1 MHPQKLLA
9 INSILILDLILT
21 SALLIGNTFGA
32 PVQITSLPFSI
43 TSPGTYILTS
53 NLTFSAPAI
62 SNVGAI
68 TISPATSGPVVLN
81 LKGFTITGVGGQN
94 NNVGVLI
101 GFTPQV
107 PNVASI
113 TIESGAINGFGFGVW
128 AENDE
133 TLTSI
138 SVDHITF
145 AMAGTPGGGG
155 AGVLFSQT
163 QLSSITNCTFNAG
176 DGGIHDFQSPG
187 GNRFT
192 NCTFVGVNPL
202 FITGPNGGPVLLE
215 HYHVEAPQ

>member
-62 SNVGAI
+62 SNVRAI
-68 TISPATSGPVVLN
+68 TISPATPGPVVLN

-113 TIESGAINGFGFGVW
+113 TSCR
-128 AENDE
+128 
-133 TLTSI
+133 L
-138 SVDHITF
+138 
-145 AMAGTPGGGG
+145 
-155 AGVLFSQT
+155 L
-163 QLSSITNCTFNAG
+163 
-176 DGGIHDFQSPG
+176 
-187 GNRFT
+187 GNRRRK
-192 NCTFVGVNPL
+192 
-202 FITGPNGGPVLLE
+202 
-215 HYHVEAPQ
+215 Q